1 MKIIHTADLHL
12 GQILYQNYGREDEH
26 NYFFQQLQ
34 AWCQQYSPDALVVSG
49 DIFDIQHPVISVKRM
64 FNDFFVRL
72 HRAVPAMR
80 IVIVAG
86 NHDSAMRLH
95 ADNSI
100 WGMGDVVLVGMPPV
114 SNSHELPDGWQNDY
128 IVRLPQGYIIA
139 MPYYFGSRS
148 QAVQSILDFVA
159 NENTDN
165 KPVVLMGHLA
175 VNGMDISG
183 LGMDVGR
190 LQVLNT
196 DELGK
201 GYDYMALG
209 RIHRPQT
216 LGFNDEFQPVSTYPS
231 GIIRYSGSALHVSCD
246 EKFPHSVSLVSI
258 DHHGGP
264 VTVERLRI
272 QQLRHFFE
280 LPAEGVA
287 QSVEEIFSSIME
299 FAETKQSGY
308 FRLKINYDVELPP
321 DLNQQI
327 YSLIE
332 PYNNEV
338 RYNPKAIYLNAPEQ
352 LSHTDDNA
360 LGLAVIQQMTD
371 PMDFIRQTIDQYPGL
386 DIDMLAEAFKEVEDF
401 LRTQSNQ

>member
-12 GQILYQNYGREDEH
+12 GQILYQNYSREDEH

-34 AWCQQYSPDALVVSG
+34 AWCQQYGPDALVVSG

-72 HRAVPAMR
+72 HMAVPAMR

-196 DELGK
+196 DELGM
-201 GYDYMALG
+201 GFDYMALG
-209 RIHRPQT
+209 HIHRPQT
-216 LGFNDEFQPVSTYPS
+216 IGFNDEFQSVSTYPS

-246 EKFPHSVSLVSI
+246 EKFPHSVSLVTI

-287 QSVEEIFSSIME
+287 QSVE
-299 FAETKQSGY
+299 
-308 FRLKINYDVELPP
+308 
-321 DLNQQI
+321 
-327 YSLIE
+327 
-332 PYNNEV
+332 
-338 RYNPKAIYLNAPEQ
+338 
-352 LSHTDDNA
+352 
-360 LGLAVIQQMTD
+360 
-371 PMDFIRQTIDQYPGL
+371 
-386 DIDMLAEAFKEVEDF
+386 
-401 LRTQSNQ
+401 

>member
-148 QAVQSILDFVA
+148 QAVQSVCSGMSGVGDAIDLIGREEVM
-159 NENTDN
+159 NTVHRLNREEGISIVIITHYMSEAATADYLVVMDN
-165 KPVVLMGHLA
+165 GKIHMTGTPREVFADVDN
-175 VNGMDISG
+175 VRG
-183 LGMDVGR
+183 LGLDVPPMTSLAHELRQEGIDLR
-190 LQVLNT
+190 PDVL
-196 DELGK
+196 
-201 GYDYMALG
+201 
-209 RIHRPQT
+209 
-216 LGFNDEFQPVSTYPS
+216 
-231 GIIRYSGSALHVSCD
+231 
-246 EKFPHSVSLVSI
+246 
-258 DHHGGP
+258 
-264 VTVERLRI
+264 TVE
-272 QQLRHFFE
+272 E
-280 LPAEGVA
+280 M
-287 QSVEEIFSSIME
+287 VEEVCRLSS
-299 FAETKQSGY
+299 K
-308 FRLKINYDVELPP
+308 N
-321 DLNQQI
+321 
-327 YSLIE
+327 
-332 PYNNEV
+332 
-338 RYNPKAIYLNAPEQ
+338 
-352 LSHTDDNA
+352 
-360 LGLAVIQQMTD
+360 
-371 PMDFIRQTIDQYPGL
+371 
-386 DIDMLAEAFKEVEDF
+386 
-401 LRTQSNQ
+401 

>member
-1 MKIIHTADLHL
+1 
-12 GQILYQNYGREDEH
+12 
-26 NYFFQQLQ
+26 
-34 AWCQQYSPDALVVSG
+34 
-49 DIFDIQHPVISVKRM
+49 
-64 FNDFFVRL
+64 
-72 HRAVPAMR
+72 MR

-209 RIHRPQT
+209 HIHRPQT

-246 EKFPHSVSLVSI
+246 EKFPHSVSLVTI

-338 RYNPKAIYLNAPEQ
+338 RYNPKAIYFNAPEQ

-386 DIDMLAEAFKEVEDF
+386 DIDMLADAFKEVEDF